1 MTKILVLHGAG
12 MELRGK
18 TEAAIDRWG
27 TDTLDDYD
35 RKIREYAE
43 ELSVEVETFHSNVEE
58 EIVNKLYQA
67 SQGDFDAAII
77 NPAGYTSGY
86 PALAGAIAEV
96 GFPVI
101 EVHLSNPTSR
111 GGVSEIAPPSAG
123 VLYGFGVFG
132 YYLAMR
138 GLLDDPSS

>member
-18 TEAAIDRWG
+18 TQAAIDQWG

-35 RKIREYAE
+35 RKIREYAD
-43 ELSVEVETFHSNVEE
+43 ELGVQVETFHSNEE
-58 EIVNKLYQA
+58 REVVYKLYEA
-67 SQGDFDAAII
+67 HEGDVDAAII
-77 NPAGYTSGY
+77 NPAGYTRGY
-86 PALAGAIAEV
+86 PALVSAIADMR
-96 GFPVI
+96 FPVI

-111 GGVSEIAPPSAG
+111 GGVSEIGPPSKG
-123 VLYGFGVFG
+123 LLYGFGVIG

-138 GLLDDPSS
+138 GLLDGMSG